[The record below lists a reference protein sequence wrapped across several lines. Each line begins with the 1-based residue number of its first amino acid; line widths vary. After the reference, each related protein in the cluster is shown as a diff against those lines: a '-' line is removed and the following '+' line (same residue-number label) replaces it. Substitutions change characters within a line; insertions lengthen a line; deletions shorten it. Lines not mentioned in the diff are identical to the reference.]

1 MQEVCPTCGRKK
13 TRSSE
18 SNRRYWAL
26 LTEISDRLR
35 PEGVQHS
42 AKIWHIYFRQRFLG
56 MLDITLP
63 NGKTLSEP
71 VSTSELDTASFND
84 YMTQVE
90 VWAAD
95 HNVYLPE

>member
-1 MQEVCPTCGRKK
+1 
-13 TRSSE
+13 
-18 SNRRYWAL
+18 
-26 LTEISDRLR
+26 
-35 PEGVQHS
+35 
-42 AKIWHIYFRQRFLG
+42 

-71 VSTSELDTASFND
+71 VSTSELDTISFND